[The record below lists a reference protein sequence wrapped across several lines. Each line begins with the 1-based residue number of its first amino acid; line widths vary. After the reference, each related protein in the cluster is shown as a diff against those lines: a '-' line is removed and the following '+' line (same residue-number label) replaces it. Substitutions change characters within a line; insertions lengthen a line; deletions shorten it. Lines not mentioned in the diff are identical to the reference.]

1 MHNERNIPSALYVVL
16 TLVCVL
22 LACSVLNGTA
32 FASGTESNVQD
43 VEENSETDV
52 LPSEEQS
59 GETDV
64 ENDSVSYSTEIV
76 FEPMELDEL
85 GTASLSDVY
94 NALVNIYNLGLMSF
108 IVALMIWTYHM
119 ITKAFR
125 RFIY

>member
-22 LACSVLNGTA
+22 LACSVLNSTA

-43 VEENSETDV
+43 VEESAETDV

-64 ENDSVSYSTEIV
+64 ESDSVSYSTEIV

-85 GTASLSDVY
+85 GAASLSDVY